1 MAHKNL
7 VDPNYEV
14 SMFGLPESC
23 GVYAICISRYNKKKA
38 DRKVVYVGS
47 SVNMRKRVMSQN
59 HIYRKLYNELT
70 PEYLV
75 FTACFE
81 TKDHIAEEIRMIK
94 KYRPKYNTIHNNG

>member
-1 MAHKNL
+1 MAYKNL
-7 VDPNYEV
+7 VEPNYEI

-23 GVYAICISRYNKKKA
+23 GVYAVCISRCDKKKA
-38 DRKVVYVGS
+38 DRKVVYIGS
-47 SVNMRKRVMSQN
+47 SVNMYKRVMNQA

-75 FTACFE
+75 FTAFFE

-94 KYRPKYNTIHNNG
+94 KYRPKHNTIHNNG

>member
-1 MAHKNL
+1 MAYKNL
-7 VDPNYEV
+7 NEPNYEI
-14 SMFGLPESC
+14 SMFGPPESC
-23 GVYAICISRYNKKKA
+23 GVYVVCISMSDKKKR

-47 SVNMRKRVMSQN
+47 SVNMQKRLMNQK

-94 KYRPKYNTIHNNG
+94 KYRPKYNTTHNNG